1 MKQLKT
7 ICSDVYGMEDSK
19 EFVEFGKKYAKT
31 MYDVAE
37 NFVND
42 CVEKNIEYCSA
53 KGMFWSLAMAQLTTA
68 YAKVHSKNT
77 CKQS

>member
-7 ICSDVYGMEDSK
+7 ICSDVCGMEDSK
-19 EFVEFGKKYAKT
+19 EFVEFGKKYEKA

-53 KGMFWSLAMAQLTTA
+53 NGMFWLLAMAQLTTA

-77 CKQS
+77 GNQS